1 MSLCIDIFLTFSKGE
16 QAYTRVFHFKLDVG
30 LVKTDRISLFGVIFI
45 ENCSPVVY
53 GLIDSIETD
62 NSELFEIFSATRC
75 AFNRII
81 IFSERSTFF

>member
-1 MSLCIDIFLTFSKGE
+1 MSLCIDIFLTFSGGKGE

-45 ENCSPVVY
+45 ENCSLVVSN

-75 AFNRII
+75 AFN
-81 IFSERSTFF
+81 ELV